1 MTARQPVQLN
11 YETLHRIRLAAGGFP
26 ADMKINEF
34 GRQLSKAIYDY
45 QRWDSLRDIK
55 PQKKRLKAIQKTASK
70 LAALL
75 REDEENGGLD
85 WYSQWPKDLPPL
97 SKIAED
103 IQRMAEESGILE
115 TSPQKLVRDIKD
127 ENAVS
132 GSAREWL
139 VTRLQEVFE
148 EFVRPDFHGGRRDFL
163 DFTQAVLIE
172 FGIEQPS
179 RATIIRDRSRRGR
192 ARRGRQK

>member
-55 PQKKRLKAIQKTASK
+55 PQKKRLKAIQKTVSK

-75 REDEENGGLD
+75 RDDEENGVLD
-85 WYSQWPKDLPPL
+85 WYSQWPAATKQDRGGH
-97 SKIAED
+97 SADGRRVGHVGNIAAKTRTRHQGRERCIWQCTRMARNKIA
-103 IQRMAEESGILE
+103 
-115 TSPQKLVRDIKD
+115 
-127 ENAVS
+127 
-132 GSAREWL
+132 GS
-139 VTRLQEVFE
+139 V
-148 EFVRPDFHGGRRDFL
+148 
-163 DFTQAVLIE
+163 
-172 FGIEQPS
+172 
-179 RATIIRDRSRRGR
+179 
-192 ARRGRQK
+192 

>member
-1 MTARQPVQLN
+1 MGPPVLISGTW
-11 YETLHRIRLAAGGFP
+11 Y
-26 ADMKINEF
+26 
-34 GRQLSKAIYDY
+34 
-45 QRWDSLRDIK
+45 
-55 PQKKRLKAIQKTASK
+55 K

-75 REDEENGGLD
+75 RDDEENGVLD

-103 IQRMAEESGILE
+103 IQRMAEESGMLE

-148 EFVRPDFHGGRRDFL
+148 DFHGGRRDFL
-163 DFTQAVLIE
+163 DFTQAVLTE

>member
-1 MTARQPVQLN
+1 MGPPVLISGTW
-11 YETLHRIRLAAGGFP
+11 Y
-26 ADMKINEF
+26 
-34 GRQLSKAIYDY
+34 
-45 QRWDSLRDIK
+45 
-55 PQKKRLKAIQKTASK
+55 K

-75 REDEENGGLD
+75 RDDEENGVLD

-103 IQRMAEESGILE
+103 IQRMAEETGILE

-132 GSAREWL
+132 GSDREAL
-139 VTRLQEVFE
+139 VTRCHEVRE
-148 EFVRPDFHGGRRDFL
+148 EVVRPDFDGGRRDFL